1 MYKPLKNRVHKYFC
15 FFFSMLPQHHVG
27 RYQNLY
33 QPNQLIFFL
42 ISKKKN
48 LLLTRNIL
56 DEKKFTKMNVLFK
69 IIHAF

>member
-1 MYKPLKNRVHKYFC
+1 MYKPLKKSPQILLFL
-15 FFFSMLPQHHVG
+15 FSMLPQHHVG

-56 DEKKFTKMNVLFK
+56 DEKKIYKNECSL
-69 IIHAF
+69 